1 MPASVEVS
9 VTAILKGFTPDR
21 RDLELRGLGEKLW
34 LLVYVQ
40 LCAFT
45 NVVILLLGCL
55 RVV

>member
-21 RDLELRGLGEKLW
+21 RDLELRGFGEKLW